1 MQVNPKTAAWIMGAF
16 TFIGLIGHTP
26 LPNWVPAD
34 IGMDIQSTCIWLAT
48 IGNGVG
54 VALHLVSSPVA
65 GPLAQRN

>member
-1 MQVNPKTAAWIMGAF
+1 MKVDPTSAAWIMLAF
-16 TFIGLIGHTP
+16 TVIGLVGHTP

-34 IGMDIQSTCIWLAT
+34 IGMNIQSTCVWLAT

-65 GPLAQRN
+65 GPLAAK